1 MVILRNPISEWL
13 KCWRVFKAPSLKVR
27 TYKDLTNAWYY
38 GNFAKRYFGIWSFAL
53 DYKFKYGEPRHID
66 NPKIVVK
73 ILDWVVSIE
82 LVAPCGGSDMLYYE
96 GMLWYLYKGK
106 SVKNAYF
113 NNIWYGHLDDK
124 IPEKTTIGRFLRDKY
139 RIECLEADLHN
150 SYKNFCELKSRFNNS
165 EVSH

>member
-1 MVILRNPISEWL
+1 
-13 KCWRVFKAPSLKVR
+13 
-27 TYKDLTNAWYY
+27 
-38 GNFAKRYFGIWSFAL
+38 
-53 DYKFKYGEPRHID
+53 
-66 NPKIVVK
+66 
-73 ILDWVVSIE
+73 
-82 LVAPCGGSDMLYYE
+82 MLYYE

-139 RIECLEADLHN
+139 RIECLEADVHN
-150 SYKNFCELKSRFNNS
+150 SYKNYVELKSRLNNS